1 MGWKFILNSDD
12 SEFKKLMLAEA
23 QLYDG
28 HDRAEA
34 AGFRDMGDGRFA
46 YTGDNTLFNSLLCM
60 MVDQEPHSLL
70 CQKERGS
77 GQRPELSER
86 RVWKPPEQ

>member
-1 MGWKFILNSDD
+1 MGRKFILNSDN

-46 YTGDNTLFNSLLCM
+46 YTGNDTLFNAFLYV
-60 MVDQEPHSLL
+60 MVEQEPHSLL
-70 CQKERGS
+70 IEEFVNTGTAIR
-77 GQRPELSER
+77 EYFA
-86 RVWKPPEQ
+86 